1 MQDGGNRAEILEY
14 VDGEEW
20 KLVGNL
26 QQELASHAATV
37 IDSDLIQ
44 FC

>member
-1 MQDGGNRAEILEY
+1 MQDGSQRAEILEY

-26 QQELASHAATV
+26 QQELGGHAATV

>member
-1 MQDGGNRAEILEY
+1 MQDRSLTSEILEY

-26 QQELASHAATV
+26 QQEMAGHAATV
-37 IDSDLIQ
+37 IDSDLIE

>member
-1 MQDGGNRAEILEY
+1 MLRGIHRAEVLEY

-37 IDSDLIQ
+37 IGSDFTE